1 MIKSFIF
8 DMGGVL
14 LGHTLSE
21 YLMEFTQGDTNT
33 YNFLKGIIGSPTW
46 LELDAG
52 LGIDEGI
59 EKLCEETNHENDEII
74 EKLLHNFRMVEDP
87 NPPMEELVKDI
98 KEKGYDIFLMSN
110 VSYNYKKFF
119 PLIKSISY
127 MNDIWVSCERK
138 LMKPNEE
145 AYKDLFTMFNL
156 KPEECFFIDDSK
168 SNIEAAQKCGMKGFV
183 YKGNVDDLRK
193 YIECYMKIAL

>member
-1 MIKSFIF
+1 MIKTFIF

-21 YLMEFTQGDTNT
+21 YIMEFAEGNVNT
-33 YNFLKGIIGSPTW
+33 YNFLKKIIASPTW

-52 LGIDEGI
+52 LKIDDGI

-74 EKLLHNFRMVEDP
+74 ERFLHNFRMIEDP
-87 NPPMEELVKDI
+87 NPPMEELIKDI
-98 KEKGYDIFLMSN
+98 KGKGYDIFLMSN

-145 AYKDLFTMFNL
+145 AYKDIFSKFSLN
-156 KPEECFFIDDSK
+156 PDECFFIDDSK
-168 SNIEAAQKCGMKGFV
+168 ANIEAAKRCGMMGFV
-183 YKGNVDDLRK
+183 YKGNVDELRK
-193 YIECYMKIAL
+193 YIETELEIAL